1 MGQAAATN
9 RFWHVGRK
17 EAELLHLAHD
27 VLAKLTRHLAA
38 ALDRVLVRVHLA
50 LDEIPHRVDDEL
62 LLVAETEIH
71 VFSLVMP
78 LTARATP
85 LILRQAQ
92 DEGILE
98 DRKSTRLNSSH

>member
-78 LTARATP
+78 LTARETP
-85 LILRQAQ
+85 QIGRASCRERVCQ
-92 DEGILE
+92 
-98 DRKSTRLNSSH
+98 